1 MTLDP
6 APSVLGDP
14 GPGNDGARAHDS
26 TYRGDET
33 GGYPPQAPVEVPGP
47 GLITPS
53 DRAPSDRALA
63 ERVLAERVLAER
75 VLADEARVR
84 AVARRQWLR
93 RRDLERQLHD
103 GAALRISAL
112 ALRLGLLRHVRCD
125 GEQGFRRA
133 VEDLQD
139 ELHEVLQELR
149 DVAGRLYPPLL
160 DEAGLGPALRE
171 VAGRSAVPVRVDA
184 PDERFGPAV
193 EGAAYFAVLG
203 CLTGRR
209 PELAG
214 GPVDGSS
221 TGAMGCRHAA
231 VPDRSVEVDIRR
243 EGDTLVLLVSG
254 VDACHAASIHDGVR
268 LLGGTVAVRDPA
280 VDSTLITVRIPCA

>member
-6 APSVLGDP
+6 APPELDDP
-14 GPGNDGARAHDS
+14 GPGDDGASAHNS

-33 GGYPPQAPVEVPGP
+33 GEHPSQAPVGVPGP
-47 GLITPS
+47 GLVTPS
-53 DRAPSDRALA
+53 
-63 ERVLAERVLAER
+63 ERVLAERDLAEHFR
-75 VLADEARVR
+75 DDEARVR

-112 ALRLGLLRHVRCD
+112 ALRLGLLRHVPCD

-184 PDERFGPAV
+184 PAERFGPAV

-203 CLTGRR
+203 CLTGRP
-209 PELAG
+209 PECLDG
-214 GPVDGSS
+214 SVDGSS
-221 TGAMGCRHAA
+221 NGAAGCGHAA
-231 VPDRSVEVDIRR
+231 VPDRSVEVVIRR
-243 EGDTLVLLVSG
+243 EGDALVLLVSG

-280 VDSTLITVRIPCA
+280 VGPTPITVRIPCV